1 MEEDRGCDQSQAEA
15 NSTENINAE
24 SQYRKQAESTIEVE
38 KPIED
43 KSPHSEKEHEPP
55 VEIEEQTKKP
65 HVADILN
72 QLKEGSISEQS
83 ERSKQDISTDAGKT
97 EVTSEPIIK
106 HEPPVEIEEQTKKP
120 HVADILNQLKEGS
133 ISEQS
138 ERSKQDISTDAGK
151 TEVTSEPIINNKKL
165 LLKAQWKLKGKG
177 IIDDAHSSGKR
188 KYNRKP
194 KNPKVDKIFEDSDSE
209 KTIDVEDSNEITE
222 VNKANDSTKECDT
235 DVTPIV
241 EEQEIAAKSSME
253 GSDATASETIEE
265 RVTNPSGIVAEDST
279 IEDQVAD
286 DTTEVTEANDSTKE
300 CDTDV
305 TPMVE
310 EQQIPATASET
321 LMGNSN
327 MKGKDVEKSMDE
339 RVTKPCEIVAKDTT
353 IEEQVVAVAEDTT
366 IEEQVV
372 AGKQQDT
379 EIDAESSF
387 KEDEPKADNITDKTN
402 EEKTN
407 EGRTPT
413 QDSAQNEDLVS
424 PYQFTSVN
432 PKMTLSKVEQIVS
445 GTLYA
450 MTGPAW
456 EPIFERA
463 RRLPILYHFDMETIM
478 PKLEIS
484 SNVIDIWSEILNVM
498 ELYKE
503 DTRLPS
509 RYFFKI
515 SLINPLYYI
524 EKHSDEEKLQSF
536 TKSVDDSFADDE
548 KDLKT
553 LETFDILFFPICRES
568 HLYLIC
574 ADFKNGSFRVIDNS
588 SNGTDFKERY
598 QSIPEEIRKVLVA
611 YLDQVKNQKVERI
624 RNAKPTRMQM
634 KWRTKNNH
642 VDCGVFLMLHM
653 ETYHGLMN
661 WECGLFSESDKQKR
675 QLNLLRAKYATKIL
689 LSELNLIKNKFLKLV
704 QAFEKK
710 SEDERRKMIE
720 YAIAHRNERER
731 GE

>member
-1 MEEDRGCDQSQAEA
+1 M
-15 NSTENINAE
+15 
-24 SQYRKQAESTIEVE
+24 
-38 KPIED
+38 
-43 KSPHSEKEHEPP
+43 
-55 VEIEEQTKKP
+55 
-65 HVADILN
+65 
-72 QLKEGSISEQS
+72 
-83 ERSKQDISTDAGKT
+83 
-97 EVTSEPIIK
+97 
-106 HEPPVEIEEQTKKP
+106 
-120 HVADILNQLKEGS
+120 
-133 ISEQS
+133 
-138 ERSKQDISTDAGK
+138 
-151 TEVTSEPIINNKKL
+151 
-165 LLKAQWKLKGKG
+165 
-177 IIDDAHSSGKR
+177 
-188 KYNRKP
+188 
-194 KNPKVDKIFEDSDSE
+194 
-209 KTIDVEDSNEITE
+209 
-222 VNKANDSTKECDT
+222 
-235 DVTPIV
+235 V
-241 EEQEIAAKSSME
+241 EEQETPAKSSME
-253 GSDATASETIEE
+253 ESDATASETMMGNSNMKGQAVEKSIEE
-265 RVTNPSGIVAEDST
+265 RVTNPSGIVTEDST
-279 IEDQVAD
+279 MEDQVAGKQQEPEID
-286 DTTEVTEANDSTKE
+286 AESSIKEDGPKAPTDVNVQKDKITEVTEANDSTKE

-310 EQQIPATASET
+310 EQQIPATAYET

-339 RVTKPCEIVAKDTT
+339 RVTKPCEI
-353 IEEQVVAVAEDTT
+353 VAEDTT

-402 EEKTN
+402 EEKAN
-407 EGRTPT
+407 EGRPPT

-456 EPIFERA
+456 EPIFESA
-463 RRLPILYHFDMETIM
+463 RRSPILYHFDMETIM

-598 QSIPEEIRKVLVA
+598 QSIPEEIKEECINLKEQ
-611 YLDQVKNQKVERI
+611 YRI
-624 RNAKPTRMQM
+624 EVRDRLTR
-634 KWRTKNNH
+634 
-642 VDCGVFLMLHM
+642 L
-653 ETYHGLMN
+653 
-661 WECGLFSESDKQKR
+661 
-675 QLNLLRAKYATKIL
+675 
-689 LSELNLIKNKFLKLV
+689 
-704 QAFEKK
+704 
-710 SEDERRKMIE
+710 ERRSFNFRSFL
-720 YAIAHRNERER
+720 ANVGLHIAEADYEIKSAYKKAAKIFHPDRAPKDDLYKQVEAEETFKVIQRMKDEKDPPIIDVS
-731 GE
+731 E

>member
-1 MEEDRGCDQSQAEA
+1 
-15 NSTENINAE
+15 
-24 SQYRKQAESTIEVE
+24 
-38 KPIED
+38 
-43 KSPHSEKEHEPP
+43 
-55 VEIEEQTKKP
+55 
-65 HVADILN
+65 
-72 QLKEGSISEQS
+72 
-83 ERSKQDISTDAGKT
+83 
-97 EVTSEPIIK
+97 
-106 HEPPVEIEEQTKKP
+106 
-120 HVADILNQLKEGS
+120 
-133 ISEQS
+133 
-138 ERSKQDISTDAGK
+138 
-151 TEVTSEPIINNKKL
+151 
-165 LLKAQWKLKGKG
+165 
-177 IIDDAHSSGKR
+177 
-188 KYNRKP
+188 
-194 KNPKVDKIFEDSDSE
+194 
-209 KTIDVEDSNEITE
+209 
-222 VNKANDSTKECDT
+222 
-235 DVTPIV
+235 
-241 EEQEIAAKSSME
+241 
-253 GSDATASETIEE
+253 
-265 RVTNPSGIVAEDST
+265 
-279 IEDQVAD
+279 
-286 DTTEVTEANDSTKE
+286 
-300 CDTDV
+300 
-305 TPMVE
+305 
-310 EQQIPATASET
+310 
-321 LMGNSN
+321 MGNSN

-339 RVTKPCEIVAKDTT
+339 RVSKPCKI
-353 IEEQVVAVAEDTT
+353 VAEDTT

-387 KEDEPKADNITDKTN
+387 KEDEPKADNITDKNN
-402 EEKTN
+402 EEKAN
-407 EGRTPT
+407 KGRRPT
-413 QDSAQNEDLVS
+413 QDSAQNE
-424 PYQFTSVN
+424 
-432 PKMTLSKVEQIVS
+432 
-445 GTLYA
+445 
-450 MTGPAW
+450 GPAW
-456 EPIFERA
+456 EPIFESA
-463 RRLPILYHFDMETIM
+463 RRSPILYHFDIETIMPKLEISSNVIDIWAKEPIFESARRSPILYHFDMETIM

-553 LETFDILFFPICRES
+553 LETFDILFFPICREN

-574 ADFKNGSFRVIDNS
+574 ADFKNGPFRVIDNN

-598 QSIPEEIRKVLVA
+598 KSIPEEIRKVLIA

-720 YAIAHRNERER
+720 YAIAHRDERER
-731 GE
+731 GKGIIDDEHSSGKRKYNRKPKNPKVDKIFEDSDSEKTIDVEDSSDNEDFVEDISIVTILRTLVDMVNKYMIKTVYKAAAKKFHPDRVMTDDLYKQVEAEETFKVIQRMKEREPIIIN